1 MWTAPLRGGGNGYD
15 WADWESKT
23 RTQPIPRFL
32 EDHPAF
38 MRSVRDAT
46 KLPPAKEDL
55 RAALQAAQ
63 GADSVITGRMDQTWH
78 FVEFNP
84 AFSNDW
90 AIARQKIAE
99 SLASLDAPLPVTIC
113 YTNETEDV
121 IGYWET
127 DVDDP
132 VCHWFIV
139 TGVETQRIEIVNQTE
154 TLHLGALFEP
164 PYLTRA
170 LLPSFTTGN
179 LIMTGTFADP
189 TFGGVLPS
197 MTAAALEANISDR
210 TPVKPAFEGHRLPPE
225 TVAPGG
231 NATLFV
237 TPAGS
242 PALRWQMSDDGGVS
256 WVDVPGADSAVLT
269 VSGVA
274 PVDSGR
280 LYRVAATYEDG
291 TAYSAPTSLTVTPAG
306 GGNPPPPPP
315 PPPPATLLS
324 EPGPQQQES
333 VEPPSVSSAYSG
345 FMYDDAGVLRG
356 TVNVTAKPTRGGWAF
371 TAKALMQASSLSF
384 SGTGDAPDTWQAEA
398 KTGEQLDV
406 TLSADAVF
414 GTLSGGLLDEPLNIA
429 GARNTFADKKET
441 ASQEQLQDVKGLYNV
456 ALVSRD
462 PGPQVLGYLSL
473 TVGNRGAVKV
483 AGKLADGTS
492 VSGSAKLMEGLND
505 DGWLC
510 IALHKPLYAKKGY
523 LGGLLW
529 LNPED
534 QVIRVDAANGWF
546 MDWISEDPRKSSFA
560 YAVDVCGGRWEG
572 QAAAATSFSAAVP
585 DDLPPA
591 VDNLAGGWI
600 SEAFPWEIPVTV
612 SGSQLALPKATPPKK
627 VEGVFDYSG
636 ENPSAAKLSF
646 AARTGLFKGAFKLYY
661 DGETADGRVLHK
673 SVNVGYLGVYVP
685 VRDVAFSEWPVG
697 LGIGTTKINKQAVN
711 IPVFLTE

>member
-1 MWTAPLRGGGNGYD
+1 
-15 WADWESKT
+15 
-23 RTQPIPRFL
+23 
-32 EDHPAF
+32 
-38 MRSVRDAT
+38 
-46 KLPPAKEDL
+46 
-55 RAALQAAQ
+55 
-63 GADSVITGRMDQTWH
+63 
-78 FVEFNP
+78 
-84 AFSNDW
+84 
-90 AIARQKIAE
+90 
-99 SLASLDAPLPVTIC
+99 
-113 YTNETEDV
+113 
-121 IGYWET
+121 
-127 DVDDP
+127 
-132 VCHWFIV
+132 
-139 TGVETQRIEIVNQTE
+139 
-154 TLHLGALFEP
+154 
-164 PYLTRA
+164 
-170 LLPSFTTGN
+170 
-179 LIMTGTFADP
+179 
-189 TFGGVLPS
+189 
-197 MTAAALEANISDR
+197 
-210 TPVKPAFEGHRLPPE
+210 
-225 TVAPGG
+225 
-231 NATLFV
+231 
-237 TPAGS
+237 
-242 PALRWQMSDDGGVS
+242 
-256 WVDVPGADSAVLT
+256 
-269 VSGVA
+269 
-274 PVDSGR
+274 
-280 LYRVAATYEDG
+280 
-291 TAYSAPTSLTVTPAG
+291 
-306 GGNPPPPPP
+306 
-315 PPPPATLLS
+315 
-324 EPGPQQQES
+324 
-333 VEPPSVSSAYSG
+333 
-345 FMYDDAGVLRG
+345 MYDDAGVLRG

-384 SGTGDAPDTWQAEA
+384 SGTGDAPDSWQATA
-398 KTGEQLDV
+398 KTGERLDV
-406 TLSADAVF
+406 TLSADTVF
-414 GTLSGGLLDEPLNIA
+414 GTLSGGQLAETLNIA

-473 TVGNRGAVKV
+473 TVANRGAVKV

-534 QVIRVDAANGWF
+534 QVIRVDTANGWF

-572 QAAAATSFSAAVP
+572 QAAAVTSFSAAVP

-612 SGSQLALPKATPPKK
+612 SGARLALPKATPPKK

-661 DGETADGRVLHK
+661 DGETAGGSVQHK
-673 SVNVGYLGVYVP
+673 SVNVSYIGVYAP
-685 VRDVAFSEWPVG
+685 VRDAAFSEWPVG